1 MPLIVDTYSPKGIDD
16 MILTPELKTLF
27 KLWIKDPFNKFKGC
41 TFAGPP
47 GIGKTALMKALFNE
61 MQAPYLLLN
70 ASKDNSVDIFRT
82 KVNDFCSSVSIAD
95 TPKFVGLDE
104 ADCLSIGSAG
114 KAGAQETLR
123 GIIEE
128 SQDDT
133 RFILTC
139 NYPNRIIPALLSRC
153 PLINIR
159 FTPKLIMERVIK
171 ILKTEKVKP
180 SKEQLESFYNDVVKA
195 QYPKIR
201 NILHVLEDCIDEN
214 KKFDVSGITISKPN
228 VEFEEFA
235 NELNDKFTKAKV
247 KDLFSIRKFYIENG
261 DKFDE
266 DYIKLANE
274 MFKLNMDKPELQV
287 VMADYIYKM
296 SIVMDPEIQFY
307 AMLLNLKQ

>member
-16 MILTPELKTLF
+16 MVLTSELKTLF

-41 TFAGPP
+41 TFAGPS

-70 ASKDNSVDIFRT
+70 ASKDNSVDVFRT
-82 KVNDFCSSVSIAD
+82 KVNDFCSSVSTAD

-153 PLINIR
+153 PIINIR

-171 ILKTEKVKP
+171 ILKTERVKP
-180 SKEQLESFYNDVVKA
+180 TKEQLESFYNDVVKT

-287 VMADYIYKM
+287 IMADYIYKM

>member
-1 MPLIVDTYSPKGIDD
+1 MSLIVDTYSPKGIDD
-16 MILTPELKTLF
+16 MILIPELKTLF
-27 KLWIKDPFNKFKGC
+27 KSWVKDPFNKFKGC
-41 TFAGPP
+41 TFAGLP
-47 GIGKTALMKALFNE
+47 GIGKTALMKALLNE
-61 MQAPYLLLN
+61 MQAPYLMLN

-82 KVNDFCSSVSIAD
+82 KVNDFCSSVSMGD
-95 TPKFVGLDE
+95 TPKFVCLDE

-180 SKEQLESFYNDVVKA
+180 TKEQLESFYNDVVKT

-274 MFKLNMDKPELQV
+274 MFKLNMDKPEFQV